1 MRLRDEGIGKVLS
14 KTGIQPDS
22 LNFAQLQSA
31 ATATELVVQLCV
43 DAFKSAKT
51 LMSV

>member
-1 MRLRDEGIGKVLS
+1 MRLSDDGIKRVLS
-14 KTGIQPDS
+14 ETNIKADT

-43 DAFKSAKT
+43 DAIKN
-51 LMSV
+51 